1 MILYGINNYL
11 KEKDRLRLGTCTLH
25 NRDNTVACG
34 GLEMVGR
41 GSFLVSEPAFGVE
54 CKLSERVRRYFPW
67 SRTANTSLHRLGLCA
82 DRHRFGYLVTQK
94 GKGRGHRRPGSDP

>member
-11 KEKDRLRLGTCTLH
+11 KEKDRLRLRTCTLH
-25 NRDNTVACG
+25 NRDNTVGRG

-41 GSFLVSEPAFGVE
+41 GGFLVSEPAFGVE

-67 SRTANTSLHRLGLCA
+67 SRIANIPLHCSGFCA
-82 DRHRFGYLVTQK
+82 DRCRFDYFVAQK
-94 GKGRGHRRPGSDP
+94 GKGRGH